1 MKLGRRK
8 FLKIAAGAA
17 ALPAIL
23 PIDGAMAQAY
33 PTRPITMIV
42 PSVAGGPGDSVGRIL
57 GEGMRRSLGQP
68 IIIENVGGADGSIAA
83 GRVARAKP
91 DGYTIDL
98 GYLGNHV
105 LNGAVYSL
113 QYDVLN
119 DFAPISPLVM
129 TTPALFARKS
139 LPATDVNELIGWLK
153 ANPNKVSMGV
163 VTVGARILSAFFQKE
178 TGTQLILV
186 PYRGFPPARQ
196 DLVGGQ
202 IDLLFDTTD
211 ALPLMRAG
219 SIKAYA
225 VANETRLALARDI
238 PTFRELGLP
247 TLSSWPAWLG
257 FFAPK
262 GTPTE
267 IIGRLNAAVVS
278 ALASE
283 GVRSRLI
290 ELGFEVFPRERQTPE
305 ALGALVKADA
315 ERIWPIIKEAGI
327 NAE

>member
-1 MKLGRRK
+1 
-8 FLKIAAGAA
+8 
-17 ALPAIL
+17 
-23 PIDGAMAQAY
+23 
-33 PTRPITMIV
+33 V
-42 PSVAGGPGDSVGRIL
+42 P
-57 GEGMRRSLGQP
+57 RSLSSMRC
-68 IIIENVGGADGSIAA
+68 NA
-83 GRVARAKP
+83 VARAKP

-105 LNGAVYSL
+105 LNGSVYSL

-211 ALPLMRAG
+211 ALPLMRALG
-219 SIKAYA
+219 
-225 VANETRLALARDI
+225 TCARH
-238 PTFRELGLP
+238 PY
-247 TLSSWPAWLG
+247 LS
-257 FFAPK
+257 
-262 GTPTE
+262 
-267 IIGRLNAAVVS
+267 
-278 ALASE
+278 
-283 GVRSRLI
+283 
-290 ELGFEVFPRERQTPE
+290 
-305 ALGALVKADA
+305 
-315 ERIWPIIKEAGI
+315 
-327 NAE
+327 